1 MTKAQ
6 VMPALSI
13 FWAIWITMLITSCDP
28 TSEQQTTVVRPVKTM
43 VLTDPEAEPSRHLP
57 GKVQAY
63 QRAELAFRVPG
74 TLIELPVK
82 EAQEVEKG
90 ALLARLDPRDYKT
103 NLAKVKSAIAQ
114 ARAQLKAMKAGA
126 RPEEKRVLQAEVSAA
141 KARFQEA
148 KQQYER
154 YKDLWEKR
162 VISKADYDRQ
172 ESAYN
177 VAVAQLNTA
186 NQNLQKGKAG
196 ARTEDIEA
204 MESNIKGLIAQQD
217 EAQDALNDTYL
228 RAPFTG
234 VVAKKLV
241 DNFQNVQAK
250 EPILIFQDISRLDII
265 INVPEQAFVE
275 AKEPEFYQFVA
286 IFEAVPDREFI
297 LKVKEYTTEADPKTQ
312 TYRGV
317 LTMQAPKDLK
327 ILPGMTTTVIITEKQ
342 MAESTPTST
351 FLVPV
356 STVFADELN
365 KQYVWVVE
373 PNTMTV
379 QKRQVKVGDLTG
391 ESIRVLD
398 GLKTGERIVTA
409 GVHFLQE
416 GMKIRLFDSN
426 AGY

>member
-1 MTKAQ
+1 
-6 VMPALSI
+6 
-13 FWAIWITMLITSCDP
+13 
-28 TSEQQTTVVRPVKTM
+28 M

-82 EAQEVEKG
+82 EAQDVEKG
-90 ALLARLDPRDYKT
+90 TVLARLDPRDYKT

-391 ESIRVLD
+391 ESIRVLN

>member
-1 MTKAQ
+1 
-6 VMPALSI
+6 MPSKIRPL

-28 TSEQQTTVVRPVKTM
+28 TNDQQTPIETVVRPVKTM
-43 VLTDPEAEPSRHLP
+43 ELTDPEAEPSRHLP

-90 ALLARLDPRDYKT
+90 TLLARLDPRDYNT

-114 ARAQLKAMKAGA
+114 ARAQLKGMKAGA
-126 RPEEKRVLQAEVSAA
+126 RPEDERVLQAEVSAA

-154 YKDLWEKR
+154 YKDLWKKR

-250 EPILIFQDISRLDII
+250 APILIFQDISRLDII
-265 INVPEQAFVE
+265 INVPEQVFVD

-286 IFEAVPDREFI
+286 RFEAVPDREFL
-297 LKVKEYTTEADPKTQ
+297 LKVKEHTTEADPKTQ

-317 LTMQAPKDLK
+317 LTMQAPKDLT
-327 ILPGMTTTVIITEKQ
+327 ILPGMTTTVIVTEKE
-342 MAESTPTST
+342 MAESTPTSI

>member
-1 MTKAQ
+1 
-6 VMPALSI
+6 MPSKIRPL

-28 TSEQQTTVVRPVKTM
+28 TNDQQTPIETVVRPVKTM
-43 VLTDPEAEPSRHLP
+43 VLTDPEAEPSRYLP